1 MGETGQTEH
10 RALFFQKAQQRR
22 GLQTRGCS
30 SQTCHSEKRLTNMS
44 IYGHLGE
51 GAKLQHGKLS
61 KSGFV
66 ILNFLKLDFLNYI
79 MTPEI
84 SIEHFISF
92 CSNPTG

>member
-30 SQTCHSEKRLTNMS
+30 SQTCHSERRLTNMS

-51 GAKLQHGKLS
+51 GATLQHDNQC
-61 KSGFV
+61 KSGF
-66 ILNFLKLDFLNYI
+66 
-79 MTPEI
+79 
-84 SIEHFISF
+84 SIF
-92 CSNPTG
+92 